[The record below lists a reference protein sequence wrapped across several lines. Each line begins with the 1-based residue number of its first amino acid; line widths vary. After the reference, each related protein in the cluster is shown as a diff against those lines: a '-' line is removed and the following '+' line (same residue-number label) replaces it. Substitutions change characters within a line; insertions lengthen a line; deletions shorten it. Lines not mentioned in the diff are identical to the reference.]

1 MHKVLVKNVIEN
13 KYQGTVKYIIEF
25 PDCVENDEDFCK
37 AFMDSLDEK
46 IKSLII
52 EMGLKFK

>member
-1 MHKVLVKNVIEN
+1 MYKILVKNVIKN
-13 KYQGTVKYIIEF
+13 KYQGTVKYDIVF
-25 PDCVENDEDFCK
+25 PDCIKDNQEFCQE
-37 AFMDSLDEK
+37 FLNSLDEK